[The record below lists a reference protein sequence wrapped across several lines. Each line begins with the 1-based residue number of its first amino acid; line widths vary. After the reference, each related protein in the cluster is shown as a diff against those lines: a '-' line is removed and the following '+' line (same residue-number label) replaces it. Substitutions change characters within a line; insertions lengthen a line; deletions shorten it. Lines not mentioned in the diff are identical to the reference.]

1 MASLAKYWRPV
12 SCKEV
17 ELMTIGEIQDAVA
30 ISGFPKEVV
39 GWIWEKKRN
48 PFEVY

>member
-1 MASLAKYWRPV
+1 MAALSKYWRPV
-12 SCKEV
+12 TVNDV
-17 ELMTIGEIQDAVA
+17 EMMTIGEIQDAVA

-39 GWIWEKKRN
+39 DWIWEKHRE